1 MLVWLLMLA
10 AVQLAGCALTSVRAQ
25 PWAHPCAALR
35 ADASTVT
42 RAVARPATGADAGEE
57 TWEEAAIRLEQAERQ
72 EQVNAASRD
81 LFYAIT
87 QSDADKAAL
96 AIALGADVN
105 QCVAFSDASRS
116 TCVSR
121 MLDYAVQMYRPE
133 QDKDGGQ
140 AGLRTIRTLL
150 RKGALLVDDD
160 VLHNRRRSAA
170 LARFFD
176 KEAVLLLFLES
187 GYRVTPDLLAEAA
200 QYRSRE
206 GYRTSYPLQ
215 LLLQKGPYGVRSTFA
230 ASDFSP
236 EVNRQ
241 ILRHLHGP
249 EHLLGPLPDTR
260 GLGNIG
266 LLHLAAVTGNTEVAA
281 YLIRQG
287 ADISQTLS
295 SGVNALE
302 IAWALWIYTWNESV
316 WGEDYRFELA
326 SFLDFIRLL
335 TLHGMSTE
343 PVTRHYEEHKA
354 LYEQLFVQ
362 YCQHF
367 QLPGADGETS
377 TLRDFLESRFVRTS
391 WKLARFDV
399 LNTKASQLCTIVVNF
414 EGTLV
419 RDNARIRIPML
430 FLDNVLYIAGNE
442 IKDMRYPVTRNGMR
456 LRHSQILSF
465 WKSLGL
471 DVASDM
477 DTAGSA
483 GGSPAGSSDGQ
494 GMPEAE
500 DDMLP

>member
-1 MLVWLLMLA
+1 MPAQCRPAGQTAVCLLVLLAVITLAQALA
-10 AVQLAGCALTSVRAQ
+10 APVSA
-25 PWAHPCAALR
+25 
-35 ADASTVT
+35 
-42 RAVARPATGADAGEE
+42 E
-57 TWEEAAIRLEQAERQ
+57 TWEEAAIRLEEAERR
-72 EQVNAASRD
+72 EKVNAASRD
-81 LFYAIT
+81 LFYAIS

-96 AIALGADVN
+96 SIALGADVN

-133 QDKDGGQ
+133 RDKDGGQ
-140 AGLRTIRTLL
+140 AALRTLRILL

-160 VLHNRRRSAA
+160 LQHKKRRSEA

-187 GYRVTPDLLAEAA
+187 GYKVTPDLLAEAA
-200 QYRSRE
+200 QYRSQE

-215 LLLQKGPYGVRSTFA
+215 LLLQKGPWGVRSTFRA
-230 ASDFSP
+230 EDFSP

-249 EHLLGPLPDTR
+249 EHLLAPLASTR
-260 GLGNIG
+260 GLANIS
-266 LLHLAAVTGNTEVAA
+266 LLHLAAVTGNTEVAS

-287 ADISQTLS
+287 ADINQTLS
-295 SGVNALE
+295 SGVTALE
-302 IAWALWIYTWNESV
+302 IAWALWVYTWNESV

-335 TLHGMSTE
+335 TLHGMSTQ
-343 PVTRHYEEHKA
+343 PVIRHCREHRDV
-354 LYEQLFVQ
+354 YEQLFVHHCQ
-362 YCQHF
+362 YF
-367 QLPGADGETS
+367 LLPGPDGETI
-377 TLRDFLESRFVRTS
+377 TLRDFLETHFVRTS

-399 LNTKASQLCTIVVNF
+399 LDTRASQLCTIVVNF
-414 EGTLV
+414 EGTLI

-442 IKDMRYPVTRNGMR
+442 IKDMRYPVTRNGVR
-456 LRHSQILSF
+456 LRHSQIISF

-477 DTAGSA
+477 DEEENA
-483 GGSPAGSSDGQ
+483 Q
-494 GMPEAE
+494 GATLGISRGP
-500 DDMLP
+500 DLKDTPKDRTSKRQDPQGRTGPWP